1 MAVGDPAGRP
11 VQARDYRLFLVVRLG
26 HDHSA
31 GVRGDL
37 WDCTRCCP
45 LLAHRRRT
53 RSPPFFDSSRGEE
66 PTFRLLI

>member
-11 VQARDYRLFLVVRLG
+11 VPGARLPPVRLG

-37 WDCTRCCP
+37 WDRTRCCP